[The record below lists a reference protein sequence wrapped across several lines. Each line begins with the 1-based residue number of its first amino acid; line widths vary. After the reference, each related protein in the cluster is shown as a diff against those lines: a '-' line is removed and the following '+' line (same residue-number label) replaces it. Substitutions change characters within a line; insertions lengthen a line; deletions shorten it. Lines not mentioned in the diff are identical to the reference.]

1 MRTTKAAPDFDAV
14 APDFDRH
21 RALPEDAAK
30 AVRDTVLAQLAPRPR
45 LLDLGA
51 GSGRIGWPFAA
62 ADDDYVGV
70 DLSFGMLRAF
80 KERQRAVAL
89 AQADGCA
96 LPFRERTFD
105 AVLLVQIFG
114 GLTRWR
120 ALIDE
125 TLRVLRP
132 RGTLL
137 LGRTVTPDDGIDSS
151 MKRQLAAILGEP
163 AAGKPNTR
171 AAVELYLAA
180 TARATTE
187 IDAAQWSVTRT
198 PRDFLERHGGGAR
211 FAKLPPDLRARSLSQ
226 LADWAAD
233 TFGGLDAGFTETHR
247 FTLRTFTFSE
257 R

>member
-1 MRTTKAAPDFDAV
+1 MRTTKAAQDFDAV

-21 RALPEDAAK
+21 RAVPESAAK
-30 AVRDTVLAQLAPRPR
+30 AVRAAVLAQLAPRPR

-51 GSGRIGWPFAA
+51 GSGRIGWPFVA

-80 KERQRAVAL
+80 KERQRAAAL

-96 LPFRERTFD
+96 LPFRDRSFD

-114 GLTRWR
+114 GLQRWR

-132 RGTLL
+132 RSPLM
-137 LGRTVTPDDGIDSS
+137 LGRAVTPGDGIDSS
-151 MKRQLAAILGEP
+151 MKRQLAAIIREP

-171 AAVELYLAA
+171 AAAELYLEE
-180 TARATTE
+180 TARATVE
-187 IDAAQWSVTRT
+187 IDAVQWTVTRR
-198 PRDFLERHGGGAR
+198 PRDFLDRHGGGAR
-211 FAKLPPDLRARSLSQ
+211 FAKLPPDLRARALSQ

-233 TFGGLDAGFTETHR
+233 TFGSLDAGFTETHR
-247 FTLRTFTFSE
+247 FTLRTFTFAE